1 MDDFKQRLLAG
12 GLGAY
17 LNLLSLVAP
26 RKAAALAHRFFSR
39 PRYGRLQLDVLPDLL
54 RNASLT
60 RHPFEHG
67 TVTCYEWGSGS
78 KVLLLHGWESNSS
91 RWERLLPFLD
101 GFHVMA
107 IDAPGH
113 GLDEG
118 IEFNAPLYAAFANAV
133 SVSFKPDFIIGHSM
147 GGISLLYLLHRY
159 PMPGVKKAVVM
170 GAPSEMTAIVSNF
183 TDRLKL
189 SARARKAFDVFIHE
203 RYGFRP
209 HDFSGASFAT
219 TIPNEILVVHAQDDD
234 VVPLEEGKRVAAALP
249 NGTFLEINGSGH
261 RMYDDVMYGQIR
273 QFLLS

>member
-39 PRYGRLQLDVLPDLL
+39 PRYGRLQRDVLPDLL

-67 TVTCYEWGSGS
+67 TATCYEWGSGP

-107 IDAPGH
+107 IDAPAH

-133 SVSFKPDFIIGHSM
+133 SDTFKPDFIIGHSM

-159 PMPGVKKAVVM
+159 PMPNVKKAVVM
-170 GAPSEMTAIVSNF
+170 GAPSEMTTIVANF
-183 TDRLKL
+183 TNRLGL
-189 SARARKAFDVFIHE
+189 STRAKRAFDAFIQT

-209 HDFSGASFAT
+209 SEFSGAGFAA
-219 TIPNEILVVHAQDDD
+219 TIPNETLIVHATDDD
-234 VVPLEEGKRVAAALP
+234 IVPFGEGQRLAAALP
-249 NGTFLEINGSGH
+249 NGHFLQVDGCGH
-261 RMYDDVMYGQIR
+261 RMHDDTMYGQIR